1 MSGYMVDGK
10 LDHMWQDFLAS
21 RFGKEFVAGGCG
33 GIAGVL
39 SGYPLDTL
47 RVRQQHS
54 KSGSAFSILRNVIS
68 AEGPTALYRG
78 IAAPLASVTFQ
89 NAMVFQINSILCRA
103 FNSSASTKDPAPY
116 KAVALGGFATGAV
129 QSLILSPIELVKIR
143 LQLQNI
149 QAYANAK
156 SHQLQS
162 HRGPIDVAKA
172 IMKAEGLRGIYR
184 GLGITVLR
192 DAPSFCFYFSTYEYM
207 REKLHPGCRKSGEE
221 SMRTMMLA
229 GGLAGIA
236 SWLFVYPLDVVKTR
250 WQAQSVSPKYNGI
263 VDCFQKSVR
272 EGGYRVLWR
281 GLGTAVVRAFLVNG
295 AIFPAYE
302 IALRFLQSNETI
314 PAVSAI

>member
-1 MSGYMVDGK
+1 MSGYMVDGI

-89 NAMVFQINSILCRA
+89 NAMVFQINSILC
-103 FNSSASTKDPAPY
+103 
-116 KAVALGGFATGAV
+116 AV

-229 GGLAGIA
+229 GGLAGVA

-250 WQAQSVSPKYNGI
+250 WQAQSVSLKYNGI